1 LANIEVSK
9 DNKDFIVD
17 KIQQYFNQELD
28 QDLAQ
33 FDAEFLLDSFSEQIG
48 MLYYN
53 QASLNAQAVLV
64 NKLEGVTD
72 AICELEKPIQA
83 KLLHA
88 RR

>member
-53 QASLNAQAVLV
+53 QALQNAQAVLV